1 MKKTLLLLLCL
12 VLVLSL
18 FGCKPAAPTGESLS
32 WQAAFRDSS
41 LPKGEVPADCI
52 AFYQIADDGT
62 ISITNVSQ
70 QEVMDYAAGLTQ
82 LPRTR
87 YFEQYL
93 PEKLL
98 GLLPIIDYAVAHN
111 YCRMSIPTT
120 DFGGE
125 DIVANARNLRY
136 MYRISGTGVGGLT
149 VQSFELPDGQ
159 RRNYVLVTL
168 GGMDT
173 RGMMPKYLQAI
184 EEAKKIVREAPQG
197 LSETE
202 LALYFYQYLTDNVR
216 YADENYYSDGGWNLL
231 YDTLITKRTVCA
243 GYTEALYYLYNLAG
257 IECFTIEGYINN
269 PSNPAGSGYHIW
281 NVAKL
286 DGTYYQFDATW
297 DEGLPPAQYE
307 YFAVSTD
314 DMQAYFKRDVET
326 AAGDYCPGCNA
337 SLLPRRYP
345 QIDSAEKV
353 LYIDTY
359 LQMCDWWYEDPA
371 RTTAFVWEEEPM
383 EQAVDTGDAVV
394 FADSYELFRYQLG
407 FVMTDKAADKF
418 CEGRFREQS
427 VLGVEGL
434 IAALKPQ
441 AGDYRGHRLTDFTEE
456 EDGSVTATVALLDD
470 ALKTVDTVTVTFTFV
485 EQDGYIYI
493 DSVEG
498 LK

>member
-1 MKKTLLLLLCL
+1 MKKSIVLLLCL
-12 VLVLSL
+12 ALVMSL
-18 FGCKPAAPTGESLS
+18 FGCKPAAPTGDSLS

-52 AFYQIADDGT
+52 AFYQLADDGK
-62 ISITNVSQ
+62 ISITNVKQ
-70 QEVMDYAAGLTQ
+70 QEVTDYAAGLTQ

-98 GLLPIIDYAVAHN
+98 GLLQILDYAVAHS

-149 VQSFELPDGQ
+149 VQSFELPDGKT
-159 RRNYVLVTL
+159 RNYVLVTL

-173 RGMMPKYLQAI
+173 RGMMPKYLEAI
-184 EEAKKIVREAPQG
+184 EEAKRLVREAPQG

-202 LALYFYQYLTDNVR
+202 LALYFYQYLTDNVH
-216 YADENYYSDGGWNLL
+216 YADENYYTDGGWNLL

-257 IECFTIEGYINN
+257 IECFTIEGYINDPNN
-269 PSNPAGSGYHIW
+269 PGASGYHIW

-297 DEGLPPAQYE
+297 DEGRTPAQYH
-307 YFAVSTD
+307 YFAVSSE

-326 AAGDYCPGCNA
+326 AAGDYCPECTV
-337 SLLPRRYP
+337 SFLPRICPEADTDQKAFYFMKYLILCDRWYDDPAKTISTLPGDIEMEAIAETEDGITFTLFYAWFTEQLGYVMTPDAATQFCDGRFCEDHGVTHALYP
-345 QIDSAEKV
+345 Q
-353 LYIDTY
+353 
-359 LQMCDWWYEDPA
+359 P
-371 RTTAFVWEEEPM
+371 
-383 EQAVDTGDAVV
+383 
-394 FADSYELFRYQLG
+394 
-407 FVMTDKAADKF
+407 
-418 CEGRFREQS
+418 
-427 VLGVEGL
+427 
-434 IAALKPQ
+434 
-441 AGDYRGHRLTDFTEE
+441 GDYRGHRLTSFAEN
-456 EDGSVTATVALLDD
+456 EDGSATATVALLDD
-470 ALKTVDTVTVTFTFV
+470 SLQTVDTVTVTVTFY
-485 EQDGYIYI
+485 EQNGYYSI